1 MCQDIQTKGR
11 FFFLHSA
18 EQRFST
24 LIPSNRVKLFEDVES
39 IRGQIIQVQGF
50 IEEYNGQPQ
59 IMAFFPRQIKAVEI
73 AKKQSTKREKPS

>member
-1 MCQDIQTKGR
+1 MQSVGK
-11 FFFLHSA
+11 
-18 EQRFST
+18 RFST

-39 IRGQIIQVQGF
+39 IRGQTIQVQGF

-73 AKKQSTKREKPS
+73 TKKQSTKKEKPS